1 MAKYIQLYLDADFI
15 LPIGV
20 GESGDFQKYIDQQAS
35 RRLWLY
41 FNKANNMYESSEA
54 NKANFEAGREG
65 FYGDFWHHIGKDD
78 VISGTSYKYIDLL
91 DLSRIISKIREWSN
105 VALLTESPEVVLNFS
120 TVIPLKA
127 RKAFA
132 NYIQS
137 KLGKVRSYSIE
148 MNDLLASKIAHD
160 HRSMSPS
167 FGDQLFIIQSAGRD
181 ILLSVQTWCGGMF
194 MQGDDCVR
202 LEKMGNEYLKY
213 ALAKIVVDYYEQTY
227 RRLTPDRKE
236 QEYLYQM
243 QFTEGWLKER
253 KGGDTFWID
262 NFHYSNNP
270 ERTYTS
276 FEVDG
281 KQLDL
286 IERDAIRTT
295 INNISKFYHENII
308 NRHLHTILIGDVFK
322 EEVFLRDCV
331 SVTSSDGKYTY
342 FNDNATQEALGRYFV
357 KYSTLEENIDDIERK
372 YHDKSNERE
381 RIRIY
386 VKNAETLG
394 HLQTKLAEAIES
406 MSEAVNEAKNRN
418 ADLLASWESFMK
430 RSRFV
435 QAMEVVDRMTTSD
448 NLFVAKGKYVSIMRE
463 VEQCNSLL
471 TELMQLEDVQ
481 DIVCGIRSAERQLRE
496 LFAEADMLANISK
509 ELGKKTQK
517 YSDLYGRYQE
527 VKRQFEAEPTLT
539 VRRSLIEEMK
549 ELTMEDMPVL
559 DVDPIRGTLV
569 VTSKKA
575 GGFMGFGAKR
585 MVTITLN
592 IEEPLPCKS
601 VLIVSPALIT
611 SIPKGRYGIY
621 CIDVDKGQHGE
632 VINITEEITALHL
645 DKDAKSLFVKFW
657 PHEDEKVPISRFE
670 VKGGTITI

>member
-65 FYGDFWHHIGKDD
+65 FYGDFWHHIEKDD
-78 VISGTSYKYIDLL
+78 TISGTSYKYIDLL
-91 DLSRIISKIREWSN
+91 DLSRIISKIREWSDA
-105 VALLTESPEVVLNFS
+105 ALLTDSPEVVLNFS

-167 FGDQLFIIQSAGRD
+167 FGDQLFIVQSAGRD

-202 LEKMGNEYLKY
+202 LEKMGNEYLKH
-213 ALAKIVVDYYEQTY
+213 ALAKIVVDYYEQNNKM
-227 RRLTPDRKE
+227 LTADKVE
-236 QEYLYQM
+236 QEYMYQM
-243 QFTEGWLKER
+243 QFAEGWLRER
-253 KGGDTFWID
+253 NSGDTFWVD
-262 NFHYSNNP
+262 NFHYSYNP
-270 ERTYTS
+270 GKVYPP

-295 INNISKFYHENII
+295 INKISKFYQENII
-308 NRHLHTILIGDVFK
+308 NRNLHTILIGDVFK

-496 LFAEADMLANISK
+496 LFAEADLLANLTK

-527 VKRQFEAEPTLT
+527 VKRRFETEPTLT

-559 DVDPIRGTLV
+559 DVDPIRGTIT

-575 GGFMGFGAKR
+575 GGFMGFGAKK
-585 MVTITLN
+585 MISITLN

-601 VLIVSPALIT
+601 VLVVAQKPISSMPQ
-611 SIPKGRYGIY
+611 GRFGTY
-621 CIDVDKGQHGE
+621 CIDVEKGQHGE

-657 PHEDEKVPISRFE
+657 PHEDEKVPMSRFE
-670 VKGGTITI
+670 VKGGTITF